1 MPVDTELCSNVWYR
15 YQFVRDNGH
24 QDYVDKAEKC
34 DKFFQGL
41 QWDPNDMALLKAQ
54 RRPALT
60 INKIISTLS
69 NVMGEQIQTR
79 NDIHF
84 MPRSGANPQTAEVLT
99 KLMRQ
104 ISDNNQL
111 DWKRSDMFADGIIT
125 SRGYLDVRLDFDDQ
139 MQGEVTIENLNPKN
153 VLVDPDAD
161 SYDPDDWND
170 IFVTKWMTWQ
180 DIEILY
186 GKENA
191 ELLKNRENSFFPYG
205 YDSIERNRDRFGFYY
220 NRGYYIGPWDQSM
233 VMRNIRVIERQYRKL
248 DNQLHFVELA
258 TGDMRPVPDGWDR
271 DRIAAVCAQYG
282 LSTTKKLVKR
292 VRWTVIADNVR
303 LYDDWSPYKH
313 FTVVPYFPYFRRGST
328 VGLVENLLGP
338 QEYLNKISSQELHVV
353 NTTANSGW
361 KVKTGSLKNMTIE
374 ELEQRGAETG
384 LVLEVDDPDS
394 LEKIQ
399 PNQTPQGLDRLSYKA
414 EEHIKTISGI
424 SDYQTGQAREDVS
437 AKAVQ
442 LNQSRGMVNLAK
454 PMDNLQRTDFILARN
469 ILDMVQE
476 YYTEPR
482 ILNVTHN
489 RLTGESE
496 ELMINQ
502 PTPEGDILND
512 LTLGEYDVVVSSTP
526 HRETLEDSQF
536 EQALALREMGLP
548 IPDDIL
554 IENSRLNRRGEIIK
568 KMQDA
573 ANSPEQQEQA
583 ALQMESQR
591 LAVEQLRSEVEAKRA
606 DAQKK
611 KAEGAAKAVE
621 AEQAAANGGVDP
633 GEMQKMQMEMEM
645 EREKHALEMQK
656 MQMELEF
663 KERELQLKQREYDM
677 KLQAQAQTQAMKV
690 EAQRDQLA
698 HDQAANQIDL
708 AKQAAE
714 PSQGDKGNDY

>member
-1 MPVDTELCSNVWYR
+1 MPIDTDLCSNVWYR

-99 KLMRQ
+99 KLFRQ
-104 ISDNNQL
+104 ISDTNQL

-139 MQGEVTIENLNPKN
+139 MQGEVSIENLNPKN

-161 SYDPDDWND
+161 DYDPDTWND
-170 IFVTKWMTWQ
+170 VFVTKWMTWQ

-191 ELLKNRENSFFPYG
+191 ELLKDRDDSFFPYG
-205 YDSIERNRDRFGFYY
+205 YDSIERNRERFGHYY
-220 NRGYYIGPWDQSM
+220 NNGYYSGPWDQSM
-233 VMRNIRVIERQYRKL
+233 VMRNIRVIERQWRKL
-248 DNQLHFVELA
+248 DNQEHFVDLA
-258 TGDMRPVPDGWDR
+258 TGDMRPIPEGWSR
-271 DRIAAVCAQYG
+271 DKIAAIRAQYG
-282 LSTTKKLVKR
+282 LGVTKKLVKR
-292 VRWTVIADNVR
+292 VRWTVIADNVK

-414 EEHIKTISGI
+414 EEHIKSISGI

-469 ILDMVQE
+469 ILDIVQE
-476 YYTEPR
+476 FYTEPR

-496 ELMINQ
+496 ELAINQ
-502 PTPEGDILND
+502 PTPEGEILND

-536 EQALALREMGLP
+536 EQALALKQMGLP
-548 IPDDIL
+548 IPDDVL

-573 ANSPEQQEQA
+573 ANSPEAQA
-583 ALQMESQR
+583 QAQMLQLQ
-591 LAVEQLRSEVEAKRA
+591 VEQLAAEVDAKRA

-611 KAEGAAKAVE
+611 KAEGAVKAVE
-621 AEQAAANGGVDP
+621 AEQQAASGGVDP
-633 GEMQKMQMEMEM
+633 GEMQKMQMEMQL
-645 EREKHALEMQK
+645 EREKHELEMEK
-656 MQMELEF
+656 MRMELLF
-663 KERELQLKQREYDM
+663 KERELQLKQQELNM
-677 KLQAQAQTQAMKV
+677 KL
-690 EAQRDQLA
+690 EAQQQTIAVKQEAERDKLA
-698 HDQAANQIDL
+698 HDKAANQIDL

-714 PSQGDKGNDY
+714 PTQGDKGNEY

>member
-84 MPRSGANPQTAEVLT
+84 MPRSGADPQTAEVLT
-99 KLMRQ
+99 KVLRQ

-125 SRGYLDVRLDFDDQ
+125 SRGYVDVRLDFDDQ

-161 SYDPDDWND
+161 DYDPDTWND
-170 IFVTKWMTWQ
+170 VFVTKWLTWQ
-180 DIEILY
+180 DIEMLY

-191 ELLKNRENSFFPYG
+191 EILKNRENSEFDYG
-205 YDSIERNRDRFGFYY
+205 YDSIERNRDRFGLRY
-220 NRGYYIGPWDQSM
+220 NNGHYSGAWEQSD

-248 DNQLHFVELA
+248 DNQLHFVDLA
-258 TGDMRPVPDGWDR
+258 TGDMRPIPESWSR
-271 DRIAAVCAQYG
+271 DKIAAVKDQFRLG
-282 LSTTKKLVKR
+282 VTKKLVKR
-292 VRWTVIADNVR
+292 IRWCVIADNVK
-303 LYDDWSPYKH
+303 LADDWSPYKH

-338 QEYLNKISSQELHVV
+338 QEYLNKVTSQELHVV

-361 KVKTGSLKNMTIE
+361 KVKTGSLKNMTVE
-374 ELEQRGAETG
+374 ELENRGAETG
-384 LVLEVDDPDS
+384 LVIEADDIANID
-394 LEKIQ
+394 KIQ

-414 EEHIKTISGI
+414 EEHIKSISGV

-454 PMDNLQRTDFILARN
+454 PMDNLQRTDYILARN
-469 ILDMVQE
+469 ILDIVQE

-482 ILNVTHN
+482 ILNVTHD
-489 RLTGESE
+489 RLTGETE
-496 ELMINQ
+496 ILGINQ
-502 PTPEGDILND
+502 PTPEGTILND
-512 LTLGEYDVVVSSTP
+512 LTLGEYDVIVASTP

-536 EQALALREMGLP
+536 EQALALKQMGLP
-548 IPDDIL
+548 IPDNVL

-568 KMQDA
+568 QMQEA
-573 ANSPEQQEQA
+573 QNSPEAQA
-583 ALQMESQR
+583 QAQMLQLQ
-591 LAVEQLRSEVEAKRA
+591 VEQLAAEVQA
-606 DAQKK
+606 K
-611 KAEGAAKAVE
+611 KAEANKKQAEGAVKSIE
-621 AEQAAANGGVDP
+621 ANQLAESGGVDP
-633 GEMQKMQMEMEM
+633 GEIEKMRMEMAM
-645 EREKHALEMQK
+645 EREKHQLEIEK
-656 MQMELEF
+656 MQMEIVF
-663 KERELQLKQREYDM
+663 KERELQLKQQEMDM
-677 KLQAQAQTQAMKV
+677 KLQAQQHTVAIKA
-690 EAQRDQLA
+690 EAERDKLA
-698 HDQAANQIDL
+698 HDKAANQIDL

-714 PSQGDKGNDY
+714 PTNEGASDNEY